1 MKTDAKKDEQELE
14 EIASDI
20 NADES
25 EESSG
30 EDTTN
35 DTHQKVNAPGSSSLI
50 GRDSKGLFKNH
61 ANFVKLRNQ
70 IN

>member
-1 MKTDAKKDEQELE
+1 LKDEQELE
-14 EIASDI
+14 AIASDI

-30 EDTTN
+30 DETN
-35 DTHQKVNAPGSSSLI
+35 QVVTKPGSSSLI

>member
-1 MKTDAKKDEQELE
+1 LKDEQELE
-14 EIASDI
+14 AIASDI

-30 EDTTN
+30 DDNGDE
-35 DTHQKVNAPGSSSLI
+35 THKVVTKPGSSTLV